1 MASPCPTASATGND
15 EAQRTAWVAARW
27 NRRRDIE
34 MVQQT
39 LKSPSDL
46 LHFQLRTAMTMEND
60 SLAALGE
67 LAKAAK
73 SAEIKHLFRH
83 HADET
88 KEQISNLQQVFRLL
102 EFTASTA
109 PSPSTKGISK
119 QAVSL
124 LERSAPKLRDQ
135 VALSSALGN
144 EHYEISA
151 YQALIVPSSAMGMSD
166 VVSLLQ
172 TNLDQELHT
181 AEELQGTL
189 QKILA

>member
-1 MASPCPTASATGND
+1 
-15 EAQRTAWVAARW
+15 
-27 NRRRDIE
+27 

-39 LKSPSDL
+39 LESQTDL
-46 LHFQLRTAMTMEND
+46 LHFQLRTALTMEND

-73 SAEIKHLFRH
+73 SAEIKQLFRH

-88 KEQISNLQQVFRLL
+88 KEQLANLHQVFQLL
-102 EFTASTA
+102 ELKESTA

-119 QAVSL
+119 QAASL

-151 YQALIVPSSAMGMSD
+151 YQGLIVPASTMGLSE
-166 VVSLLQ
+166 VVALLQ
-172 TNLDQELHT
+172 ANLDQEVHT
-181 AEELQGTL
+181 SEELKTTL
-189 QKILA
+189 EKILA